1 MKKYPNSTDLT
12 KEDREEL
19 ERLLAHEKKV
29 RPHLI
34 SRYEFILAGALDVDP
49 RARKSLS
56 WGTKDAKSAKPVQSG
71 QLDLFSSLDDKEVSP
86 PEDQPRAAVDGDDE
100 DLAAGD
106 L

>member
-1 MKKYPNSTDLT
+1 MKKYPNSTELT
-12 KEDREEL
+12 EEDRKEL

-34 SRYEFILAGALDVDP
+34 SRYEFILAGALDVHP
-49 RARKSLS
+49 MARKSLS
-56 WGTKDAKSAKPVQSG
+56 WGNEPATPAQPGQPV
-71 QLDLFSSLDDKEVSP
+71 QLDLFSNLDSKEVST
-86 PEDQPRAAVDGDDE
+86 PEDQPQAAVDGDDE